1 MQRAKALADVLVP
14 AQPAGRLRV
23 ARAAWTS
30 RRYPRRIVEH
40 RYGASTFKVLIGSPY
55 GERYDADWPALPEI
69 EVLRG
74 SRLQPGS
81 RAFNLGANHGV
92 MAMML
97 ADAVGPAG
105 SVIALEAD
113 ARDAELAARNAAL
126 NGMEQLTC
134 LRAAVARHSGT
145 IAFSVAMKVDEGTG
159 RLGRVRAPAW
169 SIDDLAAAH
178 GAPDVIFMD
187 VEGFE
192 AEALGGAG
200 QTLAAGPDWFVEVH
214 GDRELSR
221 YGATVAD
228 VVGCFDPA
236 RYDLLGARDGL
247 GRSRSGELASVTTFE
262 PLDAANAPRDRFFL
276 IALSR
281 TSNVR
286 PPSDRAG

>member
-1 MQRAKALADVLVP
+1 MRRAKALADILFLAPVI
-14 AQPAGRLRV
+14 GRLRV

-40 RYGASTFKVLIGSPY
+40 RYGASSFKVLIGSPY
-55 GERYDADWPALPEI
+55 GERYDADWPALPAI
-69 EVLRG
+69 EVLRR

-113 ARDAELAARNAAL
+113 ARYAALAARNAAL
-126 NGMEQLTC
+126 NGLEQLTC
-134 LRAAVARHSGT
+134 LRAAVARRSGT
-145 IAFSVAMKVDEGTG
+145 IVFSVAMRVDEGTG
-159 RLGRVRAPAW
+159 RLGRVRVPAW

-200 QTLAAGPDWFVEVH
+200 QTLAAGSSSSP
-214 GDRELSR
+214 SR
-221 YGATVAD
+221 GPRTSVRPRIGPVSA
-228 VVGCFDPA
+228 PA
-236 RYDLLGARDGL
+236 REGTIW
-247 GRSRSGELASVTTFE
+247 SRSAGVGSAHISPS
-262 PLDAANAPRDRFFL
+262 PLPG
-276 IALSR
+276 IY
-281 TSNVR
+281 
-286 PPSDRAG
+286 

>member
-1 MQRAKALADVLVP
+1 M
-14 AQPAGRLRV
+14 
-23 ARAAWTS
+23 
-30 RRYPRRIVEH
+30 
-40 RYGASTFKVLIGSPY
+40 LIGSPY
-55 GERYDADWPALPEI
+55 GERYDADWPALAEI
-69 EVLRG
+69 EVLRR
-74 SRLQPGS
+74 SRLQPGK

-105 SVIALEAD
+105 SVVALEAD
-113 ARDAELAARNAAL
+113 ARYAELAARNAAL
-126 NGMEQLTC
+126 NGLEQLTC

-145 IAFSVAMKVDEGTG
+145 IAFSMAMKVDEGSG
-159 RLGRVRAPAW
+159 RLGRVRVPAW

-192 AEALGGAG
+192 AEGLGGAG

-221 YGATVAD
+221 YGASVAD
-228 VVGCFDPA
+228 VITCFDPA
-236 RYDLLGARDGL
+236 RYSLLGAHDVL
-247 GRSRSGELASVTTFE
+247 GRSRSGELTSATTFR
-262 PLDAANAPRDRFFL
+262 PLDPANAPRDRFFL

-281 TSNVR
+281 TSNIR